1 MTANLKQ
8 QIYMESKMVRAV
20 HKNLLAS
27 RNLARYNECLSEQL
41 AEKFLQIEREKFES
55 TSLLADLSMESNPT
69 VKHKNCGANIY
80 FKLMR
85 SKKFNATNFYLPILM
100 KNLEEQENNL
110 QRSFADMINYK
121 LGTRLHT
128 DHVARRAETCV
139 SSSVKHQEAFNESD
153 LTSGSNKSFKSIR
166 RERIDAHL
174 INNLR
179 KSKTNLL
186 NNSKHFNQF
195 SNVCSRRCVFI

>member
-55 TSLLADLSMESNPT
+55 TSLLADLSMESNP
-69 VKHKNCGANIY
+69 NIY

-166 RERIDAHL
+166 RERINAHL

-179 KSKTNLL
+179 KSKMSLMF
-186 NNSKHFNQF
+186 K
-195 SNVCSRRCVFI
+195 